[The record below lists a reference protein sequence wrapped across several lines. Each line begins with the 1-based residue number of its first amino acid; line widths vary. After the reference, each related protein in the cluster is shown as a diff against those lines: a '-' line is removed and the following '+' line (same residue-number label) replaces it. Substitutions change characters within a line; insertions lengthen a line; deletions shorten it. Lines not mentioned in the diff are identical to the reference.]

1 MPEVEE
7 SLICVDCGSNQS
19 IFYTNYREK
28 LGKTNVYEYINLS

>member
-7 SLICVDCGSNQS
+7 SLICADCGSNQS

-28 LGKTNVYEYINLS
+28 IREDKCI